1 MSDRFSA
8 FNRISS
14 RQHGPVTRA
23 QALKAGLTARQ
34 IKSRSGNGHLLVPYR
49 GIYVP
54 ASAPPSY
61 ACDVMAACLYTD
73 GHASGACSA
82 FLWELRGFESKP
94 PVEVTVPYGHSHH
107 PSCLIVHR
115 SRNVDPRDVC
125 TKDKIPI
132 TTVAATLIDI
142 AGSHPDLAEG
152 ALSDAIVRAKTRRYR
167 IENTLARAGT
177 RGCAGAAALRKLL
190 AELDVPTESALEDAF
205 RDFIRHFGLPEPKRQ
220 VPIGGGRFRLDFGW
234 PEINFSVET
243 DGGAFHSSPADRRHD
258 RAKAAQARSEGWTV
272 RRVYWHDV
280 KEGADGLA
288 ADLSAEFELRGLRQV
303 RRAA

>member
-1 MSDRFSA
+1 
-8 FNRISS
+8 
-14 RQHGPVTRA
+14 
-23 QALKAGLTARQ
+23 
-34 IKSRSGNGHLLVPYR
+34 
-49 GIYVP
+49 
-54 ASAPPSY
+54 
-61 ACDVMAACLYTD
+61 
-73 GHASGACSA
+73 
-82 FLWELRGFESKP
+82 
-94 PVEVTVPYGHSHH
+94 VEVTVPYGHSPH
-107 PSCLIVHR
+107 PSGLIVHR

-132 TTVAATLIDI
+132 STVAATLFDI

-177 RGCAGAAALRKLL
+177 RGCAGAVQLRKLL

-288 ADLSAEFELRGLRQV
+288 ADLGAEFELRGLRHV
-303 RRAA
+303 RKAA

>member
-1 MSDRFSA
+1 MWRMSDKLA
-8 FNRISS
+8 KFNRISS

-34 IKSRSGNGHLLVPYR
+34 IKSRSGNGQLLVPYR

-54 ASAPPSY
+54 ASVPPSY

-73 GHASGACSA
+73 GHASGPCSA

-107 PSCLIVHR
+107 PSGLVVHR
-115 SRNVDPRDVC
+115 SRTIDPRDLC

-167 IENTLARAGT
+167 VENTLARAGT
-177 RGCAGAAALRKLL
+177 RGCAGAVLLRKLL
-190 AELDVPTESALEDAF
+190 AGLDVPTESVLEDAF
-205 RDFIRHFGLPEPKRQ
+205 LAFIRGCGLPEPERQ
-220 VPIGGGRFRLDFGW
+220 IPIGGGRYRLDFGW
-234 PEINFSVET
+234 SPIMFSG
-243 DGGAFHSSPADRRHD
+243 DGRRCLPQLAG
-258 RAKAAQARSEGWTV
+258 RPTTRSGESGP
-272 RRVYWHDV
+272 
-280 KEGADGLA
+280 GAD
-288 ADLSAEFELRGLRQV
+288 
-303 RRAA
+303 